1 MVRRSDLP
9 APQFP
14 VPRAPDSQVPVSN
27 GPGARLPGNVPQAAG
42 TPPAG
47 SRPSHLSSPSG
58 TQTANWRKWFPGLD
72 NESLTLRQVLATL
85 PAAPPAA
92 IPWIVRLFENPAGLL
107 RLHGAVS
114 LADHDKIHVLLGR
127 GLLDQDEAFVLGFT
141 MGCTKEVSRL
151 ERWFFK
157 YALSHLYPHPYRIPS
172 RILTAYDLGLEAGL
186 EFGLREMHMKFN
198 EKMLDL
204 PLGTV
209 RAELGI
215 DTRRLRRYYARERA
229 ALPDTPASQRLP
241 PPV

>member
-9 APQFP
+9 APH
-14 VPRAPDSQVPVSN
+14 VPAT
-27 GPGARLPGNVPQAAG
+27 RLPGAGQPAAG
-42 TPPAG
+42 IPPAG
-47 SRPSHLSSPSG
+47 LRPSPVRPSAVPPPSD

-72 NESLTLRQVLATL
+72 NDSLTLRQVLATL

-186 EFGLREMHMKFN
+186 EFGLREMHRKFN